1 MKIIKKYLFNT
12 LIAIE
17 RSYCRVVVIFS
28 EQGKEKVDIH
38 EEKRVQIIMVASKIC
53 DTKNGPDFGYG
64 VQTINLAIK
73 N

>member
-1 MKIIKKYLFNT
+1 MKIIKKHLFNT

-28 EQGKEKVDIH
+28 EQDK
-38 EEKRVQIIMVASKIC
+38 EKRVQIIMVASKIC